1 MNRRE
6 LLKNAAIL
14 LGGMSSASVVNAFL
28 NGVDGRIN
36 IVTQR
41 FSISQKKMTAA
52 LAEMIIPRTDTPG
65 AIDAGVP
72 HFIELMVSDWYTDR
86 ERKIYFDGLS
96 LLNVFCHKQYKADF
110 LNATPEQKIKALEY
124 AEHDSEAYTP
134 VKSKNPLSKDE
145 DEDKPFFM
153 KLKEL
158 TVLGYYSSEEGATE
172 ELKYNPMPMR
182 YGDIDLVDVGR
193 QWSS

>member
-1 MNRRE
+1 MDRRE

-14 LGGMSSASVVNAFL
+14 LGGLSSNSVANAL
-28 NGVDGRIN
+28 LAGADGRVAIN
-36 IVTQR
+36 TPLFSAVQKNITQV
-41 FSISQKKMTAA
+41 

-72 HFIELMVSDWYTDR
+72 HFIELMVSDWYTER
-86 ERKIYFDGLS
+86 ERKIYFEGLVA
-96 LLNVFCHKQYKADF
+96 LNDFCLEQFNQSF
-110 LNATPEQKIKALEY
+110 LTSTDEQQITALEE
-124 AEHDSEAYTP
+124 AERLSEQYIAP
-134 VKSKNPLSKDE
+134 SQNQLLSKTE
-145 DEDKPFFM
+145 DEDKPFFS

-158 TVLGYYSSEEGATE
+158 TVLGYYSSEQGATK
-172 ELKYNPMPMR
+172 ELKYDPMPMR